1 MGKDLVIFGTS
12 VMAEI
17 AYEYFTYDSPYNVAA
32 FTVSQGHIAR
42 RPTMFDGVP
51 VVPFETVEQR
61 YAPARYDM
69 YVCIGYGQANKL
81 RRRFYNEAKQKG
93 YTLASY
99 VSSRAFVWRNV
110 PIGDNCFIYE
120 DNTVQPFVT
129 IGNDVTLWSGNH
141 IGHHSVIRDHVFVS
155 SHVVISGLCTIG
167 EGCFLGVNSTLAHE
181 TALPPFTLVGMGS
194 VVTKQISEQGQVWVG
209 NQARQLDGRVSWE
222 VL

>member
-1 MGKDLVIFGTS
+1 MDKQLIIFGTS
-12 VMAEI
+12 VMGEI
-17 AYEYFTYDSPYNVAA
+17 AYEYFTHDSPYRVSA
-32 FTVSQGHIAR
+32 FTVSEAYIVQ
-42 RPTMFDGVP
+42 RPGVFGLD
-51 VVPFETVEQR
+51 VVPFERIEEI
-61 YAPARYDM
+61 YPPCDYDM

-81 RRRFYNEAKQKG
+81 RKRFYNEARAKG

-99 VSSRAFVWRNV
+99 VSSRAFVWHNV

-120 DNTVQPFVT
+120 DNTVQPFVE

-155 SHVVISGLCTIG
+155 SHVVISGLCDIG

-181 TALPPFTLVGMGS
+181 TVLPAHTLVGMGS
-194 VVTKQISEQGQVWVG
+194 VVTKKITGPGQVWVG
-209 NQARQLDGRVSWE
+209 NPARRLQDRISWE